1 MSERLTLH
9 SPRRPNV
16 VWIFDDQHRVHATS
30 YRGDEN
36 VFTPNIDNLAR
47 EGDALLRF
55 DCAVRERRGARRF
68 AALC

>member
-16 VWIFDDQHRVHATS
+16 VWIFGDQHRVHATS

-36 VFTPNIDNLAR
+36 VFTPNIDNWRAR
-47 EGDALLRF
+47 A
-55 DCAVRERRGARRF
+55 CASTAPWPGHRGARRF
-68 AALC
+68 AAPC

>member
-16 VWIFDDQHRVHATS
+16 VWIFGDQHRAHATS
-30 YRGDEN
+30 YRGDGN

-47 EGDALLRF
+47 EG
-55 DCAVRERRGARRF
+55 CASTAPWRGRRGARRF
-68 AALC
+68 AARC